1 MVNSPSDTRAGDGSV
16 GRKRRGGEPPPRFI
30 IAPDDVRDGI
40 VRLAGAE
47 GHHAKNVLRLGRGD
61 PFVAIDGRGVEYE
74 AEVEIRTG
82 DGLLGKVLRTTRRSR
97 EPLARVALAQA
108 LLKPAELAEVVKQAT
123 ALGVSEFVFFE
134 CARSQRREFT
144 TRETKHL
151 EGVAAAAVKQSLRA
165 VVPKIYAPKTFAD
178 VMAHGRDFDA
188 AFICRRG
195 AGAAPLTGI
204 VGRGKPGPSR
214 FLVAVGPKGGF
225 DADEEKRAAA
235 ASFRPLDLGPRR
247 LRSELAGPVAC
258 TLIFYAAGDLG
269 PVRPGG
275 G

>member
-1 MVNSPSDTRAGDGSV
+1 MVNSKQDMGAGGTNA
-16 GRKRRGGEPPPRFI
+16 GRDRRGGEPPPRFI
-30 IAPDDVRDGI
+30 IAPDDVQDGI

-61 PFVAIDGRGVEYE
+61 PFVAIDGRGLEYE

-123 ALGVSEFVFFE
+123 ALGVSEFVLFE
-134 CARSQRREFT
+134 CARSQRREVAI
-144 TRETKHL
+144 REIRHL

-165 VVPKIYAPKTFAD
+165 VVPGIHAPKTFAD
-178 VMAHGRDFDA
+178 VLARGRDFDA
-188 AFICRRG
+188 AFICKRD

-214 FLVAVGPKGGF
+214 FIVAVGPEGGF
-225 DADEEKRAAA
+225 EADEEKRAAA
-235 ASFRPLDLGPRR
+235 AAFRPLDLGPRR

-258 TLIFYAAGDLG
+258 ALIFHAAGDLG

>member
-1 MVNSPSDTRAGDGSV
+1 MVNYGQDKGAGGPNA
-16 GRKRRGGEPPPRFI
+16 GRERRGGEPPPRFI
-30 IAPDDVRDGI
+30 IAPDDVEDGI

-61 PFVAIDGRGVEYE
+61 AFVAVDGRGLEYE
-74 AEVEIRTG
+74 AEVEIRTA
-82 DGLLGKVLRTTRRSR
+82 DGLLGKVVRTTRRSR

-123 ALGVSEFVFFE
+123 ALGASEFVVFE
-134 CARSQRREFT
+134 CARSQRREVT
-144 TRETKHL
+144 TREIRHL

-165 VVPKIYAPKTFAD
+165 VVPKIHAPQTFAD
-178 VMAHGRDFDA
+178 VLAHSRDFDA
-188 AFICRRG
+188 AFICKRD

-214 FLVAVGPKGGF
+214 FLVAVGPEGGF

-235 ASFRPLDLGPRR
+235 AAFRPLDLGPRR

-258 TLIFYAAGDLG
+258 ALIFHAAGDLG